1 MFASQCDETKRNL
14 DVRTLLSQV
23 KNAPVNEDFA
33 RGQTEAFA
41 PPLGIK
47 GKLNRRC
54 KLAWNIKSAQIFLFA
69 CSVNIY
75 SNGLFCFTFELLRAQ
90 PCGWLV
96 TKKSRERLAGDVF
109 DAFVTHTGLV
119 CYIINKDSWAQ
130 NNSYH
135 SCIFMI
141 FSSNRTRNQTKTC
154 CMNIFVPY
162 LSITT
167 VMLLWFGSPLR
178 VPHINKIER

>member
-1 MFASQCDETKRNL
+1 MPFHWVKLAHNVHTSIYIYIYVNGKQLSTPVPLVAHGGDCDLCPAWGFKLLWHTIVFASQCDETKRNL

-90 PCGWLV
+90 PCWLACYQKEQRKIGWW
-96 TKKSRERLAGDVF
+96 RIWRF
-109 DAFVTHTGLV
+109 CHTYWPGLL
-119 CYIINKDSWAQ
+119 
-130 NNSYH
+130 H
-135 SCIFMI
+135 
-141 FSSNRTRNQTKTC
+141 
-154 CMNIFVPY
+154 
-162 LSITT
+162 
-167 VMLLWFGSPLR
+167 
-178 VPHINKIER
+178 H